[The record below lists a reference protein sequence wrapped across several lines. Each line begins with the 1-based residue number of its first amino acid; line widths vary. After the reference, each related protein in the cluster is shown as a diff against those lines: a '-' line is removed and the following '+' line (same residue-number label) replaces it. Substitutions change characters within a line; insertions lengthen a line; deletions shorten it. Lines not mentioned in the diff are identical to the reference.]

1 MEFKLTCWLNWIEWI
16 DPEPW
21 KFQERV
27 KEALFDFVRK
37 GDPNLFLVN
46 LNLAK
51 QVNLSVR
58 FVFARLMDNLQKSIT
73 LGDYT

>member
-1 MEFKLTCWLNWIEWI
+1 M
-16 DPEPW
+16 
-21 KFQERV
+21 
-27 KEALFDFVRK
+27 FDFVRK